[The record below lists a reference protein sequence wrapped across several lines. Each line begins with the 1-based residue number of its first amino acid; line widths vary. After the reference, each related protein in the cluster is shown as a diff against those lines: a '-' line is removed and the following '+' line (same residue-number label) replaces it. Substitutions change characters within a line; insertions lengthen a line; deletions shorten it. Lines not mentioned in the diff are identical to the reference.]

1 MLDPGSWTLDVGRGT
16 LDVGSVG
23 RGTLGRWD
31 VGTLGLDVGRWTLAA
46 GSYVGRWMLYVVRSQ
61 HVGRWTWDVWALEV
75 GLGREKLDV
84 GHWTLDIGLGTW
96 DVGRWDV
103 TTLCVEHLTLDVGRS
118 AVRLFGRSAV
128 RRIGR
133 SALNVGRRTFEVAC

>member
-61 HVGRWTWDVWALEV
+61 HVGRWTWDV
-75 GLGREKLDV
+75 GL
-84 GHWTLDIGLGTW
+84 
-96 DVGRWDV
+96 WDV

-128 RRIGR
+128 RPIGR
-133 SALNVGRRTFEVAC
+133 STLNVGRRTFEVAC